1 MTASLEL
8 LKSVPFLAPLTDQ
21 ELEQIAAQVIPATV
35 SAGELILR
43 EGEVGDRMYVIERGS
58 VQILT
63 ASFDGSDLVLA
74 RLEPGQWFGEQAL
87 LPGGTGRRNASAR
100 ALEEC
105 GLLVLSREVLHHAL
119 ARNSKLLEQLR
130 LKGEEQRA
138 LRSAKLREGAFA
150 GLGLGSA
157 GSGYRIESYRA
168 GAAVFRQ
175 GDPGD
180 RLYLILSG
188 RAQVKRTE
196 GGQESVLAELL
207 PGQVFGE
214 LAILRDAPRSAT
226 VEAAEDLEVV
236 SLDGAWFREAQ
247 ERNPALRSL
256 MDSLSSIYLLPR
268 RGLLTLQT
276 GQLDGKSTV
285 TAVHN
290 LPDGR
295 RVLSTRLA
303 GAAAFTAQVLDAGE
317 SAGAASVVYENREHG
332 LYRELQIAGGKLIGL
347 EAEGEWTGLGDMFGA
362 LLDGAPVE
370 DWQLVLFRERGD
382 FHVREIQ
389 PLYEDN
395 EVICACTQTTCGKIM
410 QAIRENCTSLEAVA
424 QRTNATQV
432 CGGCTPLVRELLGQ
446 SNWTAA
452 RVVETIPR
460 AEDVRSFRLR
470 PVSSPCRSWRP
481 GQHLVLQARID
492 NRWVQRAYTL
502 SCAPGGGVYEITVK
516 KEPQGVFSRWLFDR
530 MPPDTMLRVSEPG
543 GEYCLPEEQSSDVVC
558 LVGGIGVTPA
568 LAMARTLA
576 VEPRPFRLHVHYS
589 ASEEKDLACLDEL
602 LALQRENPRISVE
615 TRVTRKQGRFGL
627 DRIRELAGRFPG
639 ALYFL
644 CGSASYMEAVSAH
657 LRECGVADERV
668 RIEIFTVAGARV
680 AGPAVGAAAPEQR
693 CPVAHSVMTTE
704 TPSTPLDQAHS
715 MLRDCYR
722 EANALSVFEAR
733 WRQVEDEFQ
742 RAGTYRQTYEE
753 LVYAARVAWRNS
765 VKCIG
770 RLYWQ
775 GLAVRDFRH
784 AETEEEMF
792 EAIFSHIETAMNGGN
807 LRPLMT
813 VFPPADNNGHKPRVW
828 NPQIFRYAGYRR
840 ADGSVLG
847 DPANVEF
854 TEAAIALGWTPPAE
868 PSRFDLLPVILE
880 AGGRPPQWREI
891 PRKLVVE
898 VPILHPDYPGFQEL
912 GLKWYA
918 LRLVSGMMLDAGGVQ
933 YTAAP
938 FNGWSVGT
946 EIGARIFSDVQRYNQ
961 LPQIAK
967 VMGLDT
973 GNDRT
978 LWRDRAL
985 VELNVAVLYSFDK
998 AGVKIMD
1005 HHGASQAFMKFDEQE
1020 SRAGRTA
1027 HARWSWIVPPI
1038 SGSATPVF
1046 HIEWP
1051 DLELKPNYVALPEP
1065 WKK

>member
-1 MTASLEL
+1 LTESLAL
-8 LKSVPFLAPLTDQ
+8 LKSVPFLAALTDQ
-21 ELEQIAAQVIPATV
+21 ELEQIAAQVTPSTA
-35 SAGELILR
+35 SPGELILR

-58 VQILT
+58 VQVLT
-63 ASFDGSDLVLA
+63 TSFDGSDLVLA

-87 LPGGTGRRNASAR
+87 LPGGTGRRNASVR
-100 ALEEC
+100 ALEPC
-105 GLLVLSREVLHHAL
+105 GLLVLSRELLHHAL
-119 ARNSKLLEQLR
+119 ARNSKLLDQLR
-130 LKGEEQRA
+130 AKGEEQRA
-138 LRSAKLREGAFA
+138 LRTGKLREGAFA
-150 GLGLGSA
+150 SLGLGSGA
-157 GSGYRIESYRA
+157 GGYRIEHYPA
-168 GAAVFRQ
+168 GAAVFHQR
-175 GDPGD
+175 DPGD

-188 RAQVKRTE
+188 RAKVKYTE
-196 GGQESVLAELL
+196 GGRESVLAELL
-207 PGQVFGE
+207 AGQFFGE

-226 VEAAEDLEVV
+226 VEASEDLDVV
-236 SLDGAWFREAQ
+236 SLDGAWFREAH

-256 MDSLSSIYLLPR
+256 MNSLSSIYLLPR

-276 GQLDGKSTV
+276 GQLDGKPTV

-317 SAGAASVVYENREHG
+317 SAAASVVYENQEHG
-332 LYRELQIAGGKLIGL
+332 IYRELQVAAGKLTGL
-347 EAEGEWTGLGDMFGA
+347 EAEGEWTGLGDMFGM
-362 LLDGAPVE
+362 LLDGTPVE

-382 FHVREIQ
+382 FHVQEIQ
-389 PLYEDN
+389 PLYEQQ
-395 EVICACTQTTCGKIM
+395 ELICTCTQTTCGKIM

-424 QRTNATQV
+424 KRTGATQV
-432 CGGCTPLVRELLGQ
+432 CGGCAPLVRELLGQ
-446 SNWTAA
+446 SGWTAA
-452 RVVETIPR
+452 RVVEIIPR

-470 PVSSPCRSWRP
+470 PVSGPCRSWRP

-530 MPPDTMLRVSEPG
+530 LPPDTMLRVSEPG
-543 GEYCLPEEQSSDVVC
+543 GEYCLPDDQGSDVVC

-576 VEPRPFRLHVHYS
+576 VQPRPFRLHVHYS

-602 LALQRENPRISVE
+602 LALQRDNPRISVE
-615 TRVTRKQGRFGL
+615 TRVTRKQGRFGP
-627 DRIRELAGRFPG
+627 DQVRELADRFPD

-644 CGSASYMEAVSAH
+644 CGSPSYMSAVSAH
-657 LRECGVADERV
+657 LRECGVSDERV
-668 RIEIFTVAGARV
+668 RIEIFTVAGAK
-680 AGPAVGAAAPEQR
+680 VGAPVPEQR
-693 CPVAHSVMTTE
+693 CPVAHAATVTE
-704 TPSTPLDQAHS
+704 PLANPLEQARS
-715 MLRDCYR
+715 MLRDCYQ

-733 WRQVEDEFQ
+733 WRQVEVEFE
-742 RAGTYRQTYEE
+742 RTRTYRQTYEE
-753 LVYAARVAWRNS
+753 LLYAARVAWRNS

-784 AETEEEMF
+784 AETEDEMF

-813 VFPPADNNGHKPRVW
+813 VFPPTDKNGHHPRVW
-828 NPQIFRYAGYRR
+828 NTQIFRYAGYQRT
-840 ADGSVLG
+840 DGSVLG

-854 TEAAIALGWTPPAE
+854 TEAAIGLGWTPPAE
-868 PSRFDLLPVILE
+868 RSRFDLLPVILQ
-880 AGGRPPQWREI
+880 AGGRSPQWREI
-891 PRKLVVE
+891 PKKLVVE
-898 VPILHPDYPGFQEL
+898 VPILHPDFPGLQEL

-918 LRLVSGMMLDAGGVQ
+918 LRLVSGVMLDAGGVQ

-938 FNGWSVGT
+938 FNGWSMGT
-946 EIGARIFSDVQRYNQ
+946 EIGARIFGDVQRYNQ

-973 GNDRT
+973 SSDRT

-1005 HHGASQAFMKFDEQE
+1005 HHSASQAFMKFDQQE

-1027 HARWSWIVPPI
+1027 YARWSWIVPPI
-1038 SGSATPVF
+1038 SGSAMPVF
-1046 HIEWP
+1046 HSEWP
-1051 DLELKPNYVALPEP
+1051 DVELKPNYVTLPEP